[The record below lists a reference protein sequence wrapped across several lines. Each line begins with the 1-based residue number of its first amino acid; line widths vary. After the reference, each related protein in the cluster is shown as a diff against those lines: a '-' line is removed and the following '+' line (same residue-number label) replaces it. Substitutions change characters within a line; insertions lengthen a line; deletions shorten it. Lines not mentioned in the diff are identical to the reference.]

1 VSSYHGVTQTDAS
14 GRFVAPASDGHHG
27 GCLLFTSQ
35 PLTAPQHGAPAAGD
49 YAWQEWSA
57 PSGNCADEVTANIRI
72 VMDPGVDVF
81 GTVRNSAA
89 APDSA
94 SGKFTPVATKTS
106 GAPGL
111 KEGVL

>member
-1 VSSYHGVTQTDAS
+1 
-14 GRFVAPASDGHHG
+14 
-27 GCLLFTSQ
+27 
-35 PLTAPQHGAPAAGD
+35 
-49 YAWQEWSA
+49 
-57 PSGNCADEVTANIRI
+57 
-72 VMDPGVDVF
+72 MDPGVDVF